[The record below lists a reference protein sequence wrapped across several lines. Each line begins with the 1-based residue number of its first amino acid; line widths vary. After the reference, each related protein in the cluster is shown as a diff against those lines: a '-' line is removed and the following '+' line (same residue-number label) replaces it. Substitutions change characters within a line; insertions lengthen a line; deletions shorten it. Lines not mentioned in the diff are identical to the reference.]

1 MTAIDQSAGPVRS
14 SLPYDA
20 RQIAN
25 FILDLAQARGDDVT
39 NLRLQKLLYF
49 SFGFCTVQQQEPL
62 FHNPI
67 EAWKYG
73 PVVRVV
79 WSEFKGAGKE
89 PIKTRASY
97 FDFANGRSA
106 LAHPRLDLETAELV
120 SSVYDDLRHLAP
132 WTLSDLTHE
141 RGTSWDEVWN
151 APQGSVHLDGR
162 ISADRIRREFE
173 LRLSSAIRA

>member
-1 MTAIDQSAGPVRS
+1 MQASAPSGPVRS
-14 SLPYDA
+14 ALPYDA

-25 FILDLAQARGDDVT
+25 FILELAWGRGESVT
-39 NLRLQKLLYF
+39 NLKLQKLLYF
-49 SFGFCTVQQQEPL
+49 SFGFCSVQLNEPL

-67 EAWKYG
+67 EAWKFG

-79 WSEFKGAGKE
+79 WEQFTRYAKS
-89 PIKTRASY
+89 PIENCATY
-97 FDFANGRSA
+97 FDFASGKRTVADPRIDQNSA
-106 LAHPRLDLETAELV
+106 ALV
-120 SSVYDDLRHLAP
+120 TSVYEDLHHLAP

-141 RGTSWDEVWN
+141 PGTSWHEVWT
-151 APQGSVHLDGR
+151 APEGTVHLDGR